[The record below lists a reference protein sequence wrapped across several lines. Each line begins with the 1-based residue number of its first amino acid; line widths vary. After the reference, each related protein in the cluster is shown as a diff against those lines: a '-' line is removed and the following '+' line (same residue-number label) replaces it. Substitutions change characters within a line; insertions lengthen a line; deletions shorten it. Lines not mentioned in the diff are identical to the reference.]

1 MRSATGRGTSHRT
14 SHRSPGRDEPRS
26 RRTPSEETMPPPAVV
41 AFTLPKLTAPPVI
54 AAHRYAEPVEVT
66 RTTLVEVTPR
76 MLTAFV
82 VGAPL
87 VYLMEWSNSEA
98 CSGSNPANVAFS
110 AR

>member
-1 MRSATGRGTSHRT
+1 VQA
-14 SHRSPGRDEPRS
+14 
-26 RRTPSEETMPPPAVV
+26 PAVV
-41 AFTLPKLTAPPVI
+41 AFTLPKLTAPPVT
-54 AAHRYAEPVEVT
+54 AAHKYAEPVEVT

-76 MLTAFV
+76 MLTAFA